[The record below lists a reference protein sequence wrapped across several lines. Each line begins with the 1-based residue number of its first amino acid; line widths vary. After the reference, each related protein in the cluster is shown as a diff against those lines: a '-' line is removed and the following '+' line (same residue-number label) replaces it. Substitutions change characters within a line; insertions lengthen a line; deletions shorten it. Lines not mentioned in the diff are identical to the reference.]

1 MLFISPEAAYP
12 ALDVSE
18 HSTTA
23 GIHEEDAWDSSVKN
37 Y

>member
-1 MLFISPEAAYP
+1 MFDTPKETMLFISPEAAYP

-23 GIHEEDAWDSSVKN
+23 GIHEEDA
-37 Y
+37 